1 LSGPYEHERARLHAI
16 VDAWVDSLNA
26 DPVHESDC
34 RIDVAT
40 VGGVLRGS
48 DAEGDTVECPSF
60 YAECS
65 SVWQQ
70 VGLFSVLADAAAS
83 GHPDAAE

>member
-1 LSGPYEHERARLHAI
+1 LSGPYEHERARLHAL
-16 VDAWVDSLNA
+16 VDRWVDVLNSE
-26 DPVHESDC
+26 PVHSDGW
-34 RIDVAT
+34 RIDVA
-40 VGGVLRGS
+40 VIGGVLRGEDS
-48 DAEGDTVECPSF
+48 DGDTVECPSF

-70 VGLFSVLADAAAS
+70 VGLFTVLADAASS